1 MKYKEK
7 ESKRERAR
15 DGQEEEENGAR
26 WGVAKP
32 GKLGRSCGKKGG
44 GGGIK
49 LQKGMRGKGAV
60 EPEGDGNT

>member
-7 ESKRERAR
+7 ESKRESAR
-15 DGQEEEENGAR
+15 RPRGGRKRGKVGGWQSLEN
-26 WGVAKP
+26 WGVVVEKRGA
-32 GKLGRSCGKKGG
+32 
-44 GGGIK
+44 GGIK

>member
-7 ESKRERAR
+7 ESKRESAR
-15 DGQEEEENGAR
+15 RPRGGRKRGKVGGWQSLEN
-26 WGVAKP
+26 WGVVVE
-32 GKLGRSCGKKGG
+32 KKGA
-44 GGGIK
+44 GGIK

>member
-7 ESKRERAR
+7 ESKRESAR
-15 DGQEEEENGAR
+15 RPRGGRKRGKVGGWHSLEN
-26 WGVAKP
+26 WGVVVE
-32 GKLGRSCGKKGG
+32 KKGA
-44 GGGIK
+44 GGIK